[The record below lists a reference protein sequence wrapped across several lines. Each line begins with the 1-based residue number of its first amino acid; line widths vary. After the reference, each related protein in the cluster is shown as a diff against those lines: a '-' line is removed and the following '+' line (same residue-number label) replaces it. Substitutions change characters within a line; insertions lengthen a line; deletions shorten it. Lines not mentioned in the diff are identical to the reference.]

1 MCILAGRD
9 IYLNELLEG
18 SGLYVEPVEEAK
30 KVASYICIYI
40 YFNTS

>member
-30 KVASYICIYI
+30 KVASYICIY
-40 YFNTS
+40 FNTS